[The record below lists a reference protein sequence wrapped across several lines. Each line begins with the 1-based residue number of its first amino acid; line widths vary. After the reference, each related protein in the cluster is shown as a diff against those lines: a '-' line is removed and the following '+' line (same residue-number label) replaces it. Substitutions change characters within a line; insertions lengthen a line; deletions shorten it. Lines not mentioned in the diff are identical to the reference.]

1 MELEISDKRE
11 NPLLDRTEVHF
22 VVHHPNQ
29 PSPRRE
35 HVREALSNELNV
47 KKELVIVDNLRSS
60 FGVHDTKGYAK
71 IYSKK
76 EVALKVERA
85 YLIKRNNLQEQKAK
99 EKKQE
104 PGEEKSEEPA
114 EAKKEEP
121 VKPKKAKKEESVKP
135 EKAKKKDS
143 SEPKKAS
150 DEKQEEPKG
159 E

>member
-35 HVREALSNELNV
+35 HVREALSYELNV
-47 KKELVIVDNLRSS
+47 KKELVVVDNLRSS

-76 EVALKVERA
+76 EVALKVERE

-99 EKKQE
+99 KKQE
-104 PGEEKSEEPA
+104 AGEEKSEEPA

-121 VKPKKAKKEESVKP
+121 VKPKKAKRESAKP
-135 EKAKKKDS
+135 EKAKK
-143 SEPKKAS
+143 
-150 DEKQEEPKG
+150 EEPK
-159 E
+159 EE

>member
-35 HVREALSNELNV
+35 HVREALSNELSV
-47 KKELVIVDNLRSS
+47 KKELVVVDNLRSS

-76 EVALKVERA
+76 EVALKVERE

-104 PGEEKSEEPA
+104 PGEEKSGEPA
-114 EAKKEEP
+114 EAKKKEP

-135 EKAKKKDS
+135 EKAKEKDS
-143 SEPKKAS
+143 SESKKAS
-150 DEKQEEPKG
+150 DEKQEKPK
-159 E
+159 EE

>member
-1 MELEISDKRE
+1 MELEIQDKRE

-47 KKELVIVDNLRSS
+47 KKELVVVDHLRSS

-76 EVALKVERA
+76 EVALKVEREHI
-85 YLIKRNNLQEQKAK
+85 IKRNNLQEQKAK
-99 EKKQE
+99 KKQE
-104 PGEEKSEEPA
+104 SSEEKSEEPA
-114 EAKKEEP
+114 ETKKEEP
-121 VKPKKAKKEESVKP
+121 AESGKTKKKEPVKP

-143 SEPKKAS
+143 PEPKKVS
-150 DEKQEEPKG
+150 GEKQKEPK
-159 E
+159 EE